1 MGVCCVETT
10 KPKRINSNIIQPKIK
25 ETKDGNFFFSDTLT
39 KKDDIKKY
47 YKLEEE
53 YLGRGSSGIVC
64 KAIDKIGKI
73 FAVKRINKTI
83 LKSYVKITE
92 EVEICKI
99 VNHKNIIKTYEIF
112 EDEKTIS
119 FVMDLIEGG
128 DLFEYILN
136 SENGKLNE
144 KLTINILIQILETIS
159 YLHNDLNI
167 VHRDVKPENFLVEIN
182 DINNP
187 IIILIDFGF
196 ATHIPKSGYMNSIFG
211 SPIYIAPEIIQKWS
225 YSEKVDLW
233 SIGVILF
240 NMITGCQ
247 PFNVEGDDDDIDK
260 EVLEKDVQFEVIDNE
275 NIRNLCIKLMEKNPA
290 NRINAKKALEI
301 AIEVR
306 NKI

>member
-1 MGVCCVETT
+1 M
-10 KPKRINSNIIQPKIK
+10 
-25 ETKDGNFFFSDTLT
+25 
-39 KKDDIKKY
+39 
-47 YKLEEE
+47 
-53 YLGRGSSGIVC
+53 
-64 KAIDKIGKI
+64 
-73 FAVKRINKTI
+73 
-83 LKSYVKITE
+83 TE
-92 EVEICKI
+92 EVEISKI
-99 VNHKNIIKTYEIF
+99 VNNKNIIKTYEIF

-136 SENGKLNE
+136 SENGKINE
-144 KLTINILIQILETIS
+144 KQTINLLIQILETIS
-159 YLHNDLNI
+159 YLHYDLKI
-167 VHRDVKPENFLVEIN
+167 VHRDLKPENFLVEIN

-187 IIILIDFGF
+187 IIKLIDFGF
-196 ATHIPKSGYMNSIFG
+196 ACHIPKSGYMNSFFG
-211 SPIYIAPEIIQKWS
+211 SPIYTAPEIIQKWS

-290 NRINAKKALEI
+290 NRINAKKALEE
-301 AIEVR
+301 AIEIR
-306 NKI
+306 DNL